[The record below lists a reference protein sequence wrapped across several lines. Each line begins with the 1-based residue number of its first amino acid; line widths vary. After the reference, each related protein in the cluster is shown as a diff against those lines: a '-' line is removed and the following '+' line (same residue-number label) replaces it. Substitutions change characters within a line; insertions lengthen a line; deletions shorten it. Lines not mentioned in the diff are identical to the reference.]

1 MEKVSWD
8 APWPL
13 REGHRQFTAAWLI
26 FRPYSLLV
34 FQSPAGTSHRPTQL
48 AADTSPAPKAQSREG
63 VKSGM
68 GATNKGHTAQ
78 LEVEYTWRYERDK
91 GEALLLSQPAS
102 LVGAIENM
110 REDHSV
116 GTEKRGRFKPDWEL
130 QWQGKRGQGWG
141 ARTSKAS
148 GRKRGLSWVFNRL

>member
-1 MEKVSWD
+1 
-8 APWPL
+8 
-13 REGHRQFTAAWLI
+13 
-26 FRPYSLLV
+26 
-34 FQSPAGTSHRPTQL
+34 
-48 AADTSPAPKAQSREG
+48 
-63 VKSGM
+63 M

-116 GTEKRGRFKPDWEL
+116 GTEKRGRFKPD
-130 QWQGKRGQGWG
+130 
-141 ARTSKAS
+141 
-148 GRKRGLSWVFNRL
+148 